1 MKVGFVGVGK
11 LGKDA
16 AEVMA
21 EHYDVIGY
29 DTAGVY
35 TTVTMADTLR
45 QACVDRDIIFVA
57 LPTPH
62 HLDYDGRY
70 PTSHLPPKDF
80 DYTIVKEVIA
90 EIDTFVDKSTLIVL
104 ISTVLPGTIRRE
116 IAPLIKNGRFIYNPY
131 LISQGSVK
139 YDMVYPEM
147 IIVGTE
153 SGRWDKDVTILKNF
167 YDEFV
172 STTVRYEFGTWEEA
186 EAIKIFYNTFI
197 STKITLV
204 NMIADVAE
212 GIGHMNVDVVTD
224 ALKKSNKRIMGQGY
238 MKAGLGDGG
247 ACHPRDNIALRS
259 LAERLNLG
267 YDLFDAIM
275 TAREKQ
281 AEHMGRKIIG
291 LGHDVC
297 ILGKSFK
304 PGIDQEAG
312 SPAILLGSF
321 IEGWGR
327 IVHYDGHPKD
337 VAQPLTYVM
346 HDHKRFAD
354 FDFNYGSVIFD
365 PFRKTNQTND
375 LTQRGIIVYNYGDT
389 VGIPMYARNDPGR
402 L

>member
-21 EHYDVIGY
+21 RHYDVVGY
-29 DTAGVY
+29 DIEGVY
-35 TTVTMADTLR
+35 TTLTMAHTLEG
-45 QACVDRDIIFVA
+45 ACIGKDIIFVA

-62 HLDYDGRY
+62 HPDYDGRY

-80 DYTIVKEVIA
+80 DYTIVKNMVKK
-90 EIDTFVDKSTLIVL
+90 IDVLVNNKTLIVL

-131 LISQGSVK
+131 LIAQGSVK
-139 YDMVYPEM
+139 GDMITPEM
-147 IIVGTE
+147 IIIGTKE
-153 SGRWDKDVTILKNF
+153 GRWDPDVTLLKNF
-167 YDEFV
+167 YEEFV
-172 STTVRYEFGTWEEA
+172 TPGTRYEMGTWEEA

-197 STKITLV
+197 STKLALV

-212 GIGHMNVDVVTD
+212 GVGNMNVDIVTD
-224 ALKKSNKRIMGQGY
+224 ALKNSTMRIMGPRY
-238 MKAGLGDGG
+238 MSAGLGDGG

-259 LAERLNLG
+259 LTERLHLG

-281 AEHMGRKIIG
+281 AEHMARKIIG

-297 ILGKSFK
+297 ILGKAFK
-304 PGIDQEAG
+304 PGIDQDAG
-312 SPAILLGSF
+312 SPAILLGHYL
-321 IEGWGR
+321 EKMNR
-327 IVHYDGHPKD
+327 TVYYDGHSPE
-337 VAQPLTYVM
+337 VTVPLTYVM
-346 HDHKRFAD
+346 HDHKKYKD
-354 FDFNYGSVIFD
+354 FVFNYGSVIFD
-365 PFRKTNQTND
+365 PFRKMSMKKD
-375 LTQRGIIVYNYGDT
+375 LTERAIIVYNYGNSEISPA
-389 VGIPMYARNDPGR
+389 VGRDDPGR